1 MVMQLWTLLKLP
13 VVKAIRQSMGIESCC
28 ATATPTDSASI
39 YSSPQ
44 MPASRSRIGVI
55 FFTVLIDLIGFGI
68 VLPILPFYAQ
78 RFGAAGLGYG
88 AVIGV
93 FSLMQFVA
101 TALLGK
107 LSDRIG
113 RRPVLLATMLVNAVG
128 YTLFAFAGSYWVL
141 FLSRVVSGFAGGNI
155 SAAQAYIADITT
167 PAERSRGM
175 GMVGAAFGIGFSL
188 GPAIGGFSA
197 HYLGPS
203 APGLVAVGLSL
214 ANFVSA
220 YFILPESLKHELRV
234 RRPLFDLG
242 HIGEAIA
249 RPKLRPLMI
258 VWALTPVAFA
268 GYTVALPLH
277 ASKALNWTERD
288 LAILF
293 TIIGVTAASVQGY
306 FFGKIAR
313 RTGERAL
320 VIAGTFGMALSIA
333 IVPFLASS
341 ALLYGW
347 TFVLAV
353 ANSIFAPAATGLVS
367 VYADPTEQG
376 TILGAAQAIAALG
389 RTAGPPLIG
398 TIYDIVNGNAAF
410 FVAGVVMALAGVAAF
425 GLAPARHGE
434 PGPVPA
440 GPPIPSVPPPPL
452 PPEAS
457 RGL

>member
-1 MVMQLWTLLKLP
+1 MPEQT
-13 VVKAIRQSMGIESCC
+13 
-28 ATATPTDSASI
+28 
-39 YSSPQ
+39 SS
-44 MPASRSRIGVI
+44 PASRARIGVI

-68 VLPILPFYAQ
+68 VLPILPYYAQ

-88 AVIGV
+88 AIIGV

-113 RRPVLLATMLVNAVG
+113 RRPVLLTTMLVNAVG

-197 HYLGPS
+197 HYLGPT

-234 RRPLFDLG
+234 KRPLFDLN
-242 HIGEAIA
+242 HVVHASA
-249 RPKLRPLMI
+249 RPRLRPLMV
-258 VWALTPVAFA
+258 VWALVPLGFA
-268 GYTVALPLH
+268 GYTAALPYRVIDTLGW
-277 ASKALNWTERD
+277 KQLQLTF
-288 LAILF
+288 LF
-293 TIIGVTAASVQGY
+293 IIIGVTAAAVQGY
-306 FFGKIAR
+306 FFGKIVR

-320 VIAGTFGMALSIA
+320 VIIGTFGMAVSIA
-333 IVPFLASS
+333 IVPVLPSS
-341 ALLYGW
+341 ALLYAW

-353 ANSIFAPAATGLVS
+353 SNSLFSPAATGLVS
-367 VYADPTEQG
+367 VYADPNEQG
-376 TILGAAQAIAALG
+376 TILGAAQAISALG
-389 RTAGPPLIG
+389 RTVGPPLIG
-398 TIYDIVNGNAAF
+398 TVYDVSQVTSFLLAGFFMVLAGLAAF
-410 FVAGVVMALAGVAAF
+410 R
-425 GLAPARHGE
+425 LAPVTPHAT
-434 PGPVPA
+434 PGPPPPPPPVPA
-440 GPPIPSVPPPPL
+440 VPLPDPPPV
-452 PPEAS
+452 
-457 RGL
+457 

>member
-1 MVMQLWTLLKLP
+1 
-13 VVKAIRQSMGIESCC
+13 
-28 ATATPTDSASI
+28 
-39 YSSPQ
+39 

-113 RRPVLLATMLVNAVG
+113 RRPVLLTTMLVNAAG
-128 YTLFAFAGSYWVL
+128 YALFAFAGSYWVL

-188 GPAIGGFSA
+188 GPAIGGFAA
-197 HYLGPS
+197 HYLGAS

-220 YFILPESLKHELRV
+220 YFILPESLHHELRV
-234 RRPLFDLG
+234 KRALFDLG

-249 RPKLRPLMI
+249 RPRLRALMI
-258 VWALTPVAFA
+258 VWALVPIAFA
-268 GYTVALPLH
+268 GYTVVLPLF
-277 ASKALNWTERD
+277 ASARLGWKERE

-293 TIIGVTAASVQGY
+293 TIIGVTAAAVQGY
-306 FFGKIAR
+306 FFGKLVR
-313 RTGERAL
+313 RSGERLL
-320 VIAGTFGMALSIA
+320 VTVGTFGMAVSIA
-333 IVPFLASS
+333 VIPLVHSS
-341 ALLYGW
+341 AVLYGW
-347 TFVLAV
+347 TFVLAFS
-353 ANSIFAPAATGLVS
+353 NSVFAPAATGLVS
-367 VYADPTEQG
+367 VYAERTEQG
-376 TILGAAQAIAALG
+376 TILGAAQAIAGLG
-389 RTAGPPLIG
+389 RTIGPPLIG
-398 TIYDIVNGNAAF
+398 TIYDVVSPVTSF
-410 FVAGVVMALAGVAAF
+410 LVAGLVMIVAGFAAL
-425 GLAPARHGE
+425 GLAPVS
-434 PGPVPA
+434 PVPPA
-440 GPPIPSVPPPPL
+440 PPPQDP
-452 PPEAS
+452 
-457 RGL
+457 

>member
-1 MVMQLWTLLKLP
+1 
-13 VVKAIRQSMGIESCC
+13 
-28 ATATPTDSASI
+28 
-39 YSSPQ
+39 
-44 MPASRSRIGVI
+44 MPASRSRIGII

-107 LSDRIG
+107 VSDRIG
-113 RRPVLLATMLVNAVG
+113 RRPVLLTTMLINAVG

-167 PAERSRGM
+167 PSERSRGM

-188 GPAIGGFSA
+188 GPAIGGFAA
-197 HYLGPS
+197 HYGGS
-203 APGLVAVGLSL
+203 TAPGLVAVGLSL

-220 YFILPESLKHELRV
+220 YFILPESLKHEHRVQRSLLDLR
-234 RRPLFDLG
+234 
-242 HIGEAIA
+242 HIGDAIS
-249 RPKLRPLMI
+249 RPKLRPLLW
-258 VWALTPVAFA
+258 VWALVPLAFA
-268 GYTVALPLH
+268 GYTVALPLWAH
-277 ASKALNWTERD
+277 AALGWNERE

-293 TIIGVTAASVQGY
+293 TIIGVTAATVQGY
-306 FFGKIAR
+306 FFGKIVR

-320 VIAGTFGMALSIA
+320 VIIGTFGMALAIA
-333 IVPFLASS
+333 AVPFLPSS

-347 TFVLAV
+347 TFVLAF
-353 ANSIFAPAATGLVS
+353 ANSVFAPAATGLVS
-367 VYADPTEQG
+367 VYADRTEQG
-376 TILGAAQAIAALG
+376 TILGAAQAIGALG

-398 TIYDIVNGNAAF
+398 TIYDAVSPITSFLLAGLIMVAAGLAAF
-410 FVAGVVMALAGVAAF
+410 RLPRPSHAA
-425 GLAPARHGE
+425 AS
-434 PGPVPA
+434 PVPPS
-440 GPPIPSVPPPPL
+440 PPVPSAPPPPA
-452 PPEAS
+452 PPEP
-457 RGL
+457 